1 LKGLALEFSE
11 CRVLIKMSHKGSNL
25 PQEIEED
32 DEFEDFETKGIFT
45 I

>member
-1 LKGLALEFSE
+1 
-11 CRVLIKMSHKGSNL
+11 MSHKGSDL

-32 DEFEDFETKGIFT
+32 DEFEDFETKGILS